1 MKIVIKALSS
11 FHMVIFLNI
20 QVFIIKGI
28 GTINSNT
35 DRVLKKHHIGGL
47 PLIKKICDRMDL
59 SKVLARHVP
68 SHGNDKVNIIDT
80 LILLIY
86 NLTLGK
92 NPLYELSEW
101 VESLDLRAI
110 GHSLDMSKLFSD
122 DRFGRSLDR
131 VYKVDRAT
139 LTTDIVTTFSNAF
152 AVKFERIHND
162 STSVKAYGR
171 YPEKTSTGLK
181 LNNGFS
187 KDHRPDLKQ
196 LVYCLSISADGAVPI
211 HHKVY
216 SGNRT
221 DDTTHIETWNTL
233 YKLRMSSDFLYVAD
247 SKLCTDKQ
255 LHYIDRNKGRAVTIM
270 PETWSEVSD
279 FKDLLKKT
287 KKTKIEIWRRR
298 KPNSTNKN
306 EYFSVFNGDY
316 YTKTRGYRIH
326 WIYSSEKRIRDH
338 ESRQER
344 LKKAE
349 SAFMELNTRLNTRNL
364 KKEDNIRAAVDKI
377 LLKHKVTNFF
387 HIDIG
392 TVAGS
397 ERIKI
402 GRGRPNKNSKYK
414 TINTIIHTLSW
425 RRNIDELKNEA
436 KIDGIFPLLST
447 DKELTSK
454 EVLQAYKFQPR
465 LEKRFTQ
472 FKSIHNAAPMLFKN
486 VTRIEANMFL
496 FFISLAVQALLEREV
511 RNKMK
516 KFGDEDLL
524 IYPEARTSVHPTT
537 NKILN
542 NFEQISTYS
551 IIENGNTIE
560 EFKDELTDT
569 QKTILNYLD
578 ISEEEYWGR

>member
-1 MKIVIKALSS
+1 MR
-11 FHMVIFLNI
+11 IFLDI
-20 QVFIIKGI
+20 QIFIIKGI
-28 GTINSNT
+28 GTINNNN
-35 DRVLKKHHIGGL
+35 DRALKKRNVGGL
-47 PLIKKICDRMDL
+47 PLIKKICERMGL
-59 SKVLARHVP
+59 SKVLAQHVP

-80 LILLIY
+80 LILLVY

-101 VESLDLRAI
+101 VESLDMRAI
-110 GHSLDMSKLFSD
+110 GYSLGMSSLFSD
-122 DRFGRSLDR
+122 DRFGRALDR

-139 LTTDIVTTFSNAF
+139 LTTDIVTAFINEFSI
-152 AVKFERIHND
+152 KFERIHND

-171 YPEKTSTGLK
+171 YPGKTSTGLK

-196 LVYCLSISADGAVPI
+196 LVYCLSISADGAVPV

-221 DDTTHIETWNTL
+221 DDTTHINTWNTL
-233 YKLRMSSDFLYVAD
+233 YKIRMSSNFLYVAD

-255 LHYIDRNKGRAVTIM
+255 LHYIDRQEGRAVTII
-270 PETWSEVSD
+270 PETWSEVSE
-279 FKDLLKKT
+279 FKALLKKT
-287 KKTKIEIWRRR
+287 KKTKIEIWRRK

-306 EYFSVFNGDY
+306 EYFSVFKGNY

-344 LKKAE
+344 LKQAE
-349 SAFMELNTRLNTRNL
+349 SSLMELNTRLNTRTL
-364 KKEDNIRAAVDKI
+364 KQGDNIESAVAKI
-377 LLKHKVTNFF
+377 LSKYKVTDFF

-392 TVAGS
+392 SVTGT

-414 TINTIIHTLSW
+414 TINSIIYTLSW
-425 RRNIDELKNEA
+425 RRNIKELKDEA
-436 KIDGIFPLLST
+436 KLDGIFPLLST
-447 DKELTSK
+447 DTKLTAK

-496 FFISLAVQALLEREV
+496 FFIALAVQALLEREV

-516 KFGDEDLL
+516 ELGNEDLL

-551 IIENGNTIE
+551 IIENGVTIE
-560 EFKDELTDT
+560 EFKDELTET
-569 QKTILNYLD
+569 QKIILNYLD
-578 ISEEEYWGR
+578 ISEEEYWGK

>member
-1 MKIVIKALSS
+1 MGLSE
-11 FHMVIFLNI
+11 
-20 QVFIIKGI
+20 
-28 GTINSNT
+28 
-35 DRVLKKHHIGGL
+35 
-47 PLIKKICDRMDL
+47 
-59 SKVLARHVP
+59 VLAQHVP

-80 LILLIY
+80 LIILIY

-101 VESLDLRAI
+101 VESLDMRAI
-110 GHSLDMSKLFSD
+110 GYSLDMSTLFSD
-122 DRFGRSLDR
+122 DRFGRALDR
-131 VYKVDRAT
+131 IYKVDRAT
-139 LTTDIVTTFSNAF
+139 LTTDIVTAFINAF
-152 AVKFERIHND
+152 SIKFERIHND

-171 YPEKTSTGLK
+171 YPEKTSTGLELK
-181 LNNGFS
+181 NGFS

-196 LVYCLSISADGAVPI
+196 LVYCLSISADGAVPV

-233 YKLRMSSDFLYVAD
+233 YQIRTSSDFLYVAD

-255 LHYIDRNKGRAVTIM
+255 LHYIDSKKGRAVTII
-270 PETWSEVSD
+270 PETWSEVSE
-279 FKDLLKKT
+279 FKAILKKT
-287 KKTKIEIWRRR
+287 KKTKIEIWRRK
-298 KPNSTNKN
+298 KPNSTTKN
-306 EYFSVFNGDY
+306 EYFSVFKGDY

-338 ESRQER
+338 ESRQEW

-349 SAFMELNTRLNTRNL
+349 SDLMELNTRLNTRTL
-364 KKEDNIRAAVDKI
+364 KQEDNISSAVAKI
-377 LLKHKVTNFF
+377 LSKYKVTDFF
-387 HIDIG
+387 HIGIG
-392 TVAGS
+392 TVTGT

-402 GRGRPNKNSKYK
+402 GPGRPNKNSKYK
-414 TINTIIHTLSW
+414 TINIIVYTLSW
-425 RRNIDELKNEA
+425 RRNVDALKNEA
-436 KIDGIFPLLST
+436 RLDGIFPLLST
-447 DKELTSK
+447 DKELTAK

-472 FKSIHNAAPMLFKN
+472 FKSIHNAAPMLFKK

-516 KFGDEDLL
+516 ELGDEDLL

-551 IIENGNTIE
+551 IIENGNVIE
-560 EFKDELTDT
+560 EFKDELTET
-569 QKTILNYLD
+569 QKTILNYLE
-578 ISEEEYWGR
+578 ISEEEYWGK